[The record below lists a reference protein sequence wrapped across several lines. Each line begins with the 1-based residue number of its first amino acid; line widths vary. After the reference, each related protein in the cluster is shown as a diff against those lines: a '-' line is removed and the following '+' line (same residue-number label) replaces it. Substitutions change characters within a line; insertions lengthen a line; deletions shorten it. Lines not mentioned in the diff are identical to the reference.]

1 MAKKRILILSAIA
14 GILLIL
20 TLFFGSIPPSPL
32 YYLKITRETLQTFFI
47 FGDEDKAN
55 WLLVRTEKR
64 ITEAE
69 KLKSKNLDF
78 LANIQIQTARNYQ
91 SESKVLLD
99 YLKDKTNINY
109 LTDRYNQNED
119 RLKAL
124 SN

>member
-78 LANIQIQTARNYQ
+78 LADMQIQTAKNYQ
-91 SESKVLLD
+91 VDSKSLLD